1 MSPVFDDVVNP
12 SQAGGGFSRTRGP
25 SLLPSW
31 RRRAPHQMFICLRGT
46 FSEKGDWVSGEAAE
60 QRGRRAESRACYVL
74 ARSLCFHCH
83 RLSSTSS
90 APSSDVF
97 LSARYDDSSSVDF
110 SHCRPLFPGLFALP
124 LFVSLAGGLTE
135 SCSLTFPS
143 YGPCYRCLNPH
154 KRLLSWAWCQ
164 PGSPPFSQEPGR
176 FLIQSWLI
184 LPFLRVNLRVAMGPA
199 DTGLGHLLGGY
210 PVGRKRLTVA
220 RVQPEC
226 TFSMFYLCHHFWAF
240 HSKNPRKLLLKMDI
254 HLTVSQKVN

>member
-1 MSPVFDDVVNP
+1 MLTWRINCTTAKQMNQGEVICTTTLFVFNEPLLSAAVVKNNKCLVLWILWSACWSAGALLTSWWTVSLVFGDVVNP
-12 SQAGGGFSRTRGP
+12 SRAGGEFSRTRGP

-46 FSEKGDWVSGEAAE
+46 FGEKGDWVSGEAAG

-97 LSARYDDSSSVDF
+97 LSARYDDSTSVDF

-124 LFVSLAGGLTE
+124 LFVSFAGGLTE

-154 KRLLSWAWCQ
+154 KSLLSWAWCQ
-164 PGSPPFSQEPGR
+164 PGSPLFCRS
-176 FLIQSWLI
+176 
-184 LPFLRVNLRVAMGPA
+184 
-199 DTGLGHLLGGY
+199 LGGFWF
-210 PVGRKRLTVA
+210 RA
-220 RVQPEC
+220 DW
-226 TFSMFYLCHHFWAF
+226 FCHFF
-240 HSKNPRKLLLKMDI
+240 G
-254 HLTVSQKVN
+254 